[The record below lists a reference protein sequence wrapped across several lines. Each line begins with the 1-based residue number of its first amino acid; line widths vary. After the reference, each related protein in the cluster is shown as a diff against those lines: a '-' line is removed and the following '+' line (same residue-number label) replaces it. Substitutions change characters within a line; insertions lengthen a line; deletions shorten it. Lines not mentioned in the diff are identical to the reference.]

1 MEEAIAILQEEGVI
15 SGKDCLERRK
25 TNSRLQQL
33 PASLHNAY
41 RPYFS
46 WSKVTGRNKRVTAE
60 EMLSMKEAI
69 AILRREGATS
79 QKDYLEKRKTNP
91 RLQHL
96 PTGLYQIYP
105 GFSWHLVTGRPY
117 NLH

>member
-1 MEEAIAILQEEGVI
+1 MFTGYCLRRLPANLSQAFPGFRWHLVTGRNKKLTAEEMPSMEEAIAILQEEGI
-15 SGKDCLERRK
+15 
-25 TNSRLQQL
+25 
-33 PASLHNAY
+33 
-41 RPYFS
+41 
-46 WSKVTGRNKRVTAE
+46 
-60 EMLSMKEAI
+60 
-69 AILRREGATS
+69 TS
-79 QKDYLEKRKTNP
+79 QKDYVKKRKTNP